1 MAAVGTAVQYRE
13 SATAAWWAATVIFI
27 PPDAGT
33 TRRLAVTAPDRA
45 LSMHRVSPEVN
56 RVAIDAERLVRPLVG
71 AMDQPDFFGD
81 LLG

>member
-33 TRRLAVTAPDRA
+33 TRRLAVTAPDGT
-45 LSMHRVSPEVN
+45 RVTATCEQEGSASAPGEAW
-56 RVAIDAERLVRPLVG
+56 RYIPSAS
-71 AMDQPDFFGD
+71 
-81 LLG
+81 